1 MNRAEFWGGDAAR
14 HFSTEADT
22 FFLAGCCCTD
32 TAAADPVQTAADD
45 VDPEDEDA
53 AAAVLL
59 LEEELEAEAA
69 LCWLVDDMELT
80 DWVRNLS
87 YWPRIDSLASSDSR
101 DSVC

>member
-1 MNRAEFWGGDAAR
+1 MNRAELWGGDAAR
-14 HFSTEADT
+14 HFSTEADM
-22 FFLAGCCCTD
+22 FLLAGCCCTD
-32 TAAADPVQTAADD
+32 TAAADPEQTAAV

-53 AAAVLL
+53 AAVLL
-59 LEEELEAEAA
+59 LEEEVEADAV